1 MADNV
6 AITAG
11 SGTNIAADEA
21 TYSGDTTKVQLVKP
35 VVVTG
40 AEGSKTV
47 LELTAASGGEQRVMG
62 HRDLTRIAVDSGG
75 LTTAT
80 TSYSGGDQVGSLFTL
95 AGAARASGGTGLIV
109 GCVLTDAANIIGSYD
124 VVVFRASVTLASDN
138 AAFAVSDADA
148 KNIVAVIQLA
158 GSILLGNNRV
168 AHAYN
173 LSIPYDCS
181 GGTSLYAALMCRT
194 THTFFADVTD
204 LQLQLFVERN

>member
-62 HRDLTRIAVDSGG
+62 HRDLTRIAVNSGG

-80 TSYSGGDQVGSLFTL
+80 TAYATGDQVGTQFTL
-95 AGAARASGGTGLIV
+95 TGAARASGGTGLIV
-109 GCVLTDAANIIGSYD
+109 GCVLTDAANIVGSYD
-124 VVVFRASVTLASDN
+124 VVIFRASVTLASDN
-138 AAFAVSDADA
+138 ATFSVSDADA
-148 KNIVAVIQLA
+148 KNIIAVIQTA
-158 GSILLGNNRV
+158 GSVLLGNNRIC
-168 AHAYN
+168 HAYN
-173 LSIPYDCS
+173 LAIPYDCS
-181 GGTSLYAALMCRT
+181 GGTSLYAGLICRT
-194 THTFFADVTD
+194 GHTFFNAVTD